1 MKAHPRSLV
10 FLLSS
15 LGLIVFPHVNHI
27 PVSIFAYFYL
37 LLGWRWFGLWQP
49 AYLPNKSLLLILTL
63 IGMAL
68 LYREHQGL
76 FGRDAGTRLFVLALG
91 LKLMEINRERDL
103 YLISFLTF
111 IVAASQFLY
120 EQNLLMGGYILLV
133 CGLLLATLIGLNSQN
148 PKAITALKTA
158 SLLLA
163 QALPIAIV
171 LFVLFPRL
179 EAPHWMLLQDKQ
191 QTKTGL
197 SEQMEPGSITDLGQS
212 DELVFRVNFA
222 GAMPPPSQR
231 YWRGPVLSQTD
242 GKRWTQAKNKDFGQ
256 FMAQPEFKGQRYQYT
271 LLMEPRAKNW
281 VFALDLPAEFSGTLR
296 RNSHYQLISSDNL
309 DKRTEYQISSY
320 PAYNTGFITRTE
332 YDNATQL
339 PGEPSAKIKQLVTQL
354 QGVNNPPELVI
365 EHLLGYFRTEDFHY
379 TLTPPLMEDKPI
391 ETFLFV
397 TRYGF
402 CSHYAAAFVYL
413 MRVAHI
419 PARVVTGYQGGEVNP
434 VGNFLEVRQADAHAW
449 AEVWLTNK
457 GWVRVDPTAAIA
469 PERIEK
475 NVNLD
480 ALEMGR
486 EIRFSAL
493 TEQDSA
499 VYHWLKQANQ
509 LWHLVD
515 YQWQRWVINYN
526 TVNQLKFLSSLGI
539 ANLQAMLSWLV
550 SIVGV
555 ITAILAGLLLHQKTR
570 AIDQSLRSYQQFCQ
584 KLAKQGVVRADHE
597 GAKDFAE
604 RAITQLPEHATAI
617 MQITERFI
625 ALRYGR
631 QGLIREDLQQ
641 LQHWVRELK
650 L

>member
-1 MKAHPRSLV
+1 
-10 FLLSS
+10 
-15 LGLIVFPHVNHI
+15 
-27 PVSIFAYFYL
+27 
-37 LLGWRWFGLWQP
+37 
-49 AYLPNKSLLLILTL
+49 
-63 IGMAL
+63 
-68 LYREHQGL
+68 
-76 FGRDAGTRLFVLALG
+76 
-91 LKLMEINRERDL
+91 
-103 YLISFLTF
+103 
-111 IVAASQFLY
+111 
-120 EQNLLMGGYILLV
+120 
-133 CGLLLATLIGLNSQN
+133 
-148 PKAITALKTA
+148 
-158 SLLLA
+158 
-163 QALPIAIV
+163 
-171 LFVLFPRL
+171 
-179 EAPHWMLLQDKQ
+179 
-191 QTKTGL
+191 
-197 SEQMEPGSITDLGQS
+197 
-212 DELVFRVNFA
+212 
-222 GAMPPPSQR
+222 
-231 YWRGPVLSQTD
+231 
-242 GKRWTQAKNKDFGQ
+242 
-256 FMAQPEFKGQRYQYT
+256 
-271 LLMEPRAKNW
+271 
-281 VFALDLPAEFSGTLR
+281 
-296 RNSHYQLISSDNL
+296 
-309 DKRTEYQISSY
+309 
-320 PAYNTGFITRTE
+320 
-332 YDNATQL
+332 
-339 PGEPSAKIKQLVTQL
+339 
-354 QGVNNPPELVI
+354 
-365 EHLLGYFRTEDFHY
+365 
-379 TLTPPLMEDKPI
+379 MEDKPI

-493 TEQDSA
+493 TEQNSA

-550 SIVGV
+550 GIIGV
-555 ITAILAGLLLHQKTR
+555 LTAILAGLLLHQKNR
-570 AIDQSLRSYQQFCQ
+570 AIDQTLRSYQQFCQ

-617 MQITERFI
+617 AQITERFI
-625 ALRYGR
+625 ALRYSR
-631 QGLIREDLQQ
+631 QGFIREDLQQ
-641 LQHWVRELK
+641 LQYWVRKLK